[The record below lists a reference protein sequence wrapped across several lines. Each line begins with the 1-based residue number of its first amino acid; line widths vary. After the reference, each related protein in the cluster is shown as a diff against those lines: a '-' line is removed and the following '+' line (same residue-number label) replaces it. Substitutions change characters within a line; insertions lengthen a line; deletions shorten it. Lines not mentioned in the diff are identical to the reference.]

1 MFKTNNQIIMK
12 KLFKISVAIVAI
24 FLLASCGSSKQ
35 STAVES
41 KTEKTKSLE
50 GERIVQETTQLQGI
64 DMVETLSEDGTKMV
78 QVPYKWYAGIGKAND
93 KQTAIELAQN
103 EARATISRIIETT
116 VSAQAERGAVAN
128 NGDVQKA
135 LTSYWKQ
142 MSASIQ
148 NACEPIGDT
157 KVEYSSS
164 TKMYTVTAKVGIRG
178 DRYQQLLNS
187 AGNYKPTNLSP
198 EDLQIFL
205 ETNQAI
211 MEAAKGN

>member
-1 MFKTNNQIIMK
+1 MN
-12 KLFKISVAIVAI
+12 KLFKTSVAIVAI
-24 FLLASCGSSKQ
+24 FMLASCGSNK

-41 KTEKTKSLE
+41 TTEKTRSLE
-50 GERIVQETTQLQGI
+50 GERVVQETTQLQGVE
-64 DMVETLSEDGTKMV
+64 MVETLSEDGSKTVK
-78 QVPYKWYAGIGKAND
+78 VPYKWYAGIGKAND

-103 EARATISRIIETT
+103 EARATISRVIENVVT
-116 VSAQAERGAVAN
+116 AQAERSAVAY
-128 NGDVQKA
+128 NGEVQKA

-148 NACEPIGDT
+148 NACEPIGET
-157 KVEYSSS
+157 KVEYGPS
-164 TKMYTVTAKVGIRG
+164 TKMYTVTAKVGVCG

-198 EDLQIFL
+198 DDLQIFL
-205 ETNQAI
+205 KTNQAI